1 MEIYIFLE
9 DYPMTLPAKFGSNW
23 HSSFREEDF
32 NIEVY
37 R

>member
-1 MEIYIFLE
+1 
-9 DYPMTLPAKFGSNW
+9 MTLPAKFGSNW

-37 R
+37 RWRPLGQLS